1 MRFVIE
7 VPDELLRGG
16 TGTGAAEAAP
26 SPAQRAPLSGGAAAD
41 GALPGIGTLAETLS
55 AGPAAD
61 GALPGIGTLAE
72 TLSAGPAE
80 GGGVLAS
87 LEGGVMALDGGAAP
101 E

>member
-7 VPDELLRGG
+7 VPDELLRGV
-16 TGTGAAEAAP
+16 TGTTAAEAAP
-26 SPAQRAPLSGGAAAD
+26 IPAQRAPLSGGSAAD
-41 GALPGIGTLAETLS
+41 SALAGSGA
-55 AGPAAD
+55 
-61 GALPGIGTLAE
+61 LAE

-80 GGGVLAS
+80 GGGVVAP

>member
-7 VPDELLRGG
+7 VPDELLRGV
-16 TGTGAAEAAP
+16 TGTAAAEAAP
-26 SPAQRAPLSGGAAAD
+26 IPAQSAPLSGGAAAD
-41 GALPGIGTLAETLS
+41 GAL
-55 AGPAAD
+55 AGLD
-61 GALPGIGTLAE
+61 TLAE

-80 GGGVLAS
+80 GGGVLAP

>member
-7 VPDELLRGG
+7 VPDELLRGA
-16 TGTGAAEAAP
+16 TGTGAGEA
-26 SPAQRAPLSGGAAAD
+26 STVPAQRAPLSGGAPAD
-41 GALPGIGTLAETLS
+41 GALSGIGTLV
-55 AGPAAD
+55 
-61 GALPGIGTLAE
+61 E

-80 GGGVLAS
+80 GGGVQAT

>member
-7 VPDELLRGG
+7 VPDELLRGV
-16 TGTGAAEAAP
+16 TGTGAGEV
-26 SPAQRAPLSGGAAAD
+26 STVPAQRAPLSGGAPAD
-41 GALPGIGTLAETLS
+41 GALSGIGTLV
-55 AGPAAD
+55 
-61 GALPGIGTLAE
+61 E

-80 GGGVLAS
+80 GGGVPAT

>member
-7 VPDELLRGG
+7 VPDELLRGV
-16 TGTGAAEAAP
+16 TGTGADEAEP
-26 SPAQRAPLSGGAAAD
+26 IPAQRAPLSGGAAAD

-55 AGPAAD
+55 AGPA
-61 GALPGIGTLAE
+61 
-72 TLSAGPAE
+72 E
-80 GGGVLAS
+80 GGGVPAS